1 MSNQPNPVLVAALRR
16 FSQFTSG
23 AAILVGS
30 AVLVGW
36 LCDVPA
42 LKSILPIWVTMKAN
56 TALAFVLAGVA
67 LWMTRPEQTSPIPG
81 RLGQGCAAACALL
94 GLLTFSEHLFGWD
107 LKMDQLLFVDRSSA
121 LESSHPGRMAPVTA
135 LNFVL
140 LGGALLLLEMKV
152 RHSHWPAQGLALVV
166 SLSGL
171 MALICYAYDPQ
182 YLAVAN
188 FTKMALHTAL
198 LFTLLPLGI
207 LCVRPERGL
216 MAVITSEAE
225 GGRMARRL
233 LPAAVGIPIVLG
245 WLRMTGENRGLYSAA
260 FGGTLYTTLN
270 VAVFA
275 ILIWWN
281 AKSINRTDIGR
292 RHAEQ
297 RFRAV
302 AEAANDAIISA
313 DNEGRII
320 GWNKGARAIFGYT
333 ESEALGKPLA
343 VLMADRDRA
352 AHLKA
357 LERFATSGEA
367 QVTGHPV
374 ELHGRRK
381 EGGEFPAELSL
392 SSWEAEGTRFF
403 SVILRDLTG
412 RKRVEEEL
420 KTLTDRFLLATG
432 AAQIGVW
439 DFDPVNN
446 LLIWDDQ
453 MFRVYGTSRE
463 QFSGAFEAWAATV
476 HPDDI
481 AAEAA
486 KVQQAL
492 RGEIGF
498 DTDFRVIWPDKSIHY
513 IKAMATVQRDASGQA
528 VKMIGCNWD
537 ISRER
542 SAAEELRLTVD
553 ELARSN
559 AELEQFAYV
568 ASHDLQEPLRAV
580 AGCVELLQKDYHG
593 KFDAGADELLRH
605 AVDGAMRMQTMIRDL
620 LAYSRVGTRAQ
631 PFVEVDGEAALNL
644 ALANLSTAVHES
656 GAVITHDPLPSLM
669 ADPTQLAQLLQNLI
683 GNGIKFRG
691 GRPPEIHVGAQR
703 QEDSWLFS
711 VRDNGIGIEPQYLD
725 RIFVIFQRLHTR
737 TEYPGTGIGL
747 AICKRIVERHGGK
760 ISVESEPGKGT
771 TFFFSIPDKKLE
783 IL

>member
-16 FSQFTSG
+16 FSHFASG
-23 AAILVGS
+23 TAILVGS

-36 LCDVPA
+36 LCDVSA

-67 LWMTRPEQTSPIPG
+67 LWMTRPEQTFPNPG
-81 RLGQGCAAACALL
+81 HLGQGCAAACALI
-94 GLLTFSEHLFGWD
+94 GLLTLSEHLFGWD
-107 LKMDQLLFVDRSSA
+107 LKIDQLLIADRSSA

-135 LNFVL
+135 LNFLL
-140 LGGALLLLEMKV
+140 LGGALLLLEVKA
-152 RHSHWPAQGLALVV
+152 RHSHRPAHGLALVV
-166 SLSGL
+166 SLTGL
-171 MALICYAYDPQ
+171 MALICYGYDPQ
-182 YLAVAN
+182 YLTVASA
-188 FTKMALHTAL
+188 TKMALHTAL

-233 LPAAVGIPIVLG
+233 LPAAIGIPIVLG
-245 WLRMTGENRGLYSAA
+245 WLKLTGEMGGLYSAR
-260 FGGTLYTTLN
+260 FGETLYTTLN
-270 VAVFA
+270 VASFA

-281 AKSINRTDIGR
+281 AKTSNTKDIER

-313 DNEGRII
+313 DHQGNII
-320 GWNKGARAIFGYT
+320 GWNQGARTIFGY
-333 ESEALGKPLA
+333 EEEDVQGAPLT
-343 VLMADRDRA
+343 VLMPERYRA
-352 AHLKA
+352 AHLNG
-357 LERFATSGEA
+357 LERFKATGEA
-367 QVTGHPV
+367 RVIGHTA
-374 ELHGRRK
+374 ELHGLRRS
-381 EGGEFPAELSL
+381 GAEFPIELSL
-392 SSWEAEGTRFF
+392 STWEAEGARFF
-403 SVILRDLTG
+403 SAILRDLTD
-412 RKRVEEEL
+412 RKQVEAEL
-420 KTLTDRFLLATG
+420 KRLTDRFLLATG

-453 MFRVYGTSRE
+453 MFRVYGTSRD
-463 QFSGAFEAWAATV
+463 QFTGAFEAWAATV
-476 HPDDI
+476 HPDDL

-492 RGEIGF
+492 RGEIEF

-513 IKAMATVQRDASGQA
+513 IKAMATVQRDALGQA

-542 SAAEELRLTVD
+542 YAAEELKRTVE

-580 AGCVELLQKDYHG
+580 AGCVELLEKDYHG

-605 AVDGAMRMQTMIRDL
+605 AVDGATRMQTMIRDL

-631 PFVEVDGEAALNL
+631 PFVEVDCQAALDL
-644 ALANLSTAVHES
+644 ALTNLSTAIHES
-656 GAVITHDPLPSLM
+656 GAVITHDPLPALM
-669 ADPTQLAQLLQNLI
+669 ADPTQLAQLFQNLI
-683 GNGIKFRG
+683 GNGIKFRS

-703 QEDSWLFS
+703 QDEGWLFS

-737 TEYPGTGIGL
+737 AEYPGTGIGL
-747 AICKRIVERHGGK
+747 AICKRIVERHGGR
-760 ISVESEPGKGT
+760 ISVESEPGKGS
-771 TFFFSIPDKKLE
+771 TFFFTLPDKADQS
-783 IL
+783 

>member
-16 FSQFTSG
+16 FSQFASG
-23 AAILVGS
+23 TAILVGG

-36 LCDVPA
+36 LFDVTA

-67 LWMTRPEQTSPIPG
+67 LWMTRPEQTSQNPG
-81 RLGQGCAAACALL
+81 HFGQGCAAACGLI
-94 GLLTFSEHLFGWD
+94 GLLTLSEHLFGWD
-107 LKMDQLLFVDRSSA
+107 LKIDQLLFADRSSA
-121 LESSHPGRMAPVTA
+121 LETAHPGRMAPITA
-135 LNFVL
+135 LNFLL
-140 LGGALLLLEMKV
+140 LGGALLLLEVKA
-152 RHSHWPAQGLALVV
+152 RHSHRPAHGIALVV
-166 SLSGL
+166 SLTGL

-182 YLAVAN
+182 YLTVASA
-188 FTKMALHTAL
+188 TKMALHTAV

-233 LPAAVGIPIVLG
+233 LPAAIGIPIVLG
-245 WLRMTGENRGLYSAA
+245 WLKLTGEMGGLYSAR
-260 FGGTLYTTLN
+260 FGETLYTTLN
-270 VAVFA
+270 VASFA
-275 ILIWWN
+275 ILIWWS
-281 AKSINRTDIGR
+281 AKRSNTKDLER

-313 DNEGRII
+313 DNQGNII
-320 GWNKGARAIFGYT
+320 GWNKGARAIFGYDV
-333 ESEALGKPLA
+333 EEVQGEPLT
-343 VLMADRDRA
+343 VLMPERYRA
-352 AHLKA
+352 AHLKG
-357 LERFATSGEA
+357 LERFKATGGA
-367 QVTGHPV
+367 RVIGHTV
-374 ELHGRRK
+374 ELHGLRK
-381 EGGEFPAELSL
+381 SGAEFPIELSL

-403 SVILRDLTG
+403 SAILRDLTD
-412 RKRVEEEL
+412 RKQVEEEL
-420 KTLTDRFLLATG
+420 KRLTDRFLMATG

-446 LLIWDDQ
+446 RLIWDDQ
-453 MFRVYGTSRE
+453 MFRVYGTSRD
-463 QFSGAFEAWAATV
+463 QFTGAFEAWAATV
-476 HPDDI
+476 HPDDL
-481 AAEAA
+481 ASEAE
-486 KVQQAL
+486 KVQKAL
-492 RGEIGF
+492 RGELEF

-513 IKAMATVQRDASGQA
+513 IKAMATVQRDASGEA

-542 SAAEELRLTVD
+542 YAAEELKRTVE
-553 ELARSN
+553 ELVRSN

-580 AGCVELLQKDYHG
+580 AGCVELLEKDYRG
-593 KFDAGADELLRH
+593 KFDPGADELLRH
-605 AVDGAMRMQTMIRDL
+605 AVDGATRMQTMIRDL

-631 PFVEVDGEAALNL
+631 PFVEVDCQTALDLALTNL
-644 ALANLSTAVHES
+644 ATAINES
-656 GAVITHDPLPSLM
+656 GAMITHDPLPSLM
-669 ADPTQLAQLLQNLI
+669 ADPTQLAQLFQNLI

-703 QEDSWLFS
+703 QDDGWLFS

-737 TEYPGTGIGL
+737 AEYPGTGIGL
-747 AICKRIVERHGGK
+747 AICKRIVERHGGR
-760 ISVESEPGKGT
+760 ISVESEPGKGSAFIFT
-771 TFFFSIPDKKLE
+771 IPDQSDQS
-783 IL
+783 

>member
-16 FSQFTSG
+16 FSQFASG
-23 AAILVGS
+23 TAILVGG

-36 LCDVPA
+36 LFDVTA

-67 LWMTRPEQTSPIPG
+67 LWMTRPEQTSQNPG
-81 RLGQGCAAACALL
+81 HFGQGCAAACGLI
-94 GLLTFSEHLFGWD
+94 GLLTLSEHLFGWD
-107 LKMDQLLFVDRSSA
+107 LKIDQLLFADRSSA
-121 LESSHPGRMAPVTA
+121 LETAHPGRMAPITA
-135 LNFVL
+135 LNFLL
-140 LGGALLLLEMKV
+140 LGGALLLLEVKA
-152 RHSHWPAQGLALVV
+152 RHSHRPAHGIALVV
-166 SLSGL
+166 SLTGL

-182 YLAVAN
+182 YLTVASA
-188 FTKMALHTAL
+188 TKMALHTAL

-216 MAVITSEAE
+216 ITVITSEAE

-233 LPAAVGIPIVLG
+233 LPAAIGIPIVLG
-245 WLRMTGENRGLYSAA
+245 WLKLTGEMGGLYSAR
-260 FGGTLYTTLN
+260 FGETLYTTLN
-270 VAVFA
+270 VASFA

-281 AKSINRTDIGR
+281 AKTSNTKDIER

-313 DNEGRII
+313 DNQGNII
-320 GWNKGARAIFGYT
+320 GWNKGARAIFGYDV
-333 ESEALGKPLA
+333 EEVQGEPLT
-343 VLMADRDRA
+343 VLMPERYRA
-352 AHLKA
+352 AHLKG
-357 LERFATSGEA
+357 LERFKATGGA
-367 QVTGHPV
+367 RVIGHTV
-374 ELHGRRK
+374 ELHGLRK
-381 EGGEFPAELSL
+381 SGAEFPIELSL

-403 SVILRDLTG
+403 SAILRDLTD
-412 RKRVEEEL
+412 RKQVEEEL
-420 KTLTDRFLLATG
+420 KRLTDRFLMATG

-446 LLIWDDQ
+446 RLIWDDQ
-453 MFRVYGTSRE
+453 MFRVYGTSRD
-463 QFSGAFEAWAATV
+463 QFTGAFAAWAATV
-476 HPDDI
+476 HPDDL
-481 AAEAA
+481 AAVAE
-486 KVQQAL
+486 KVQMAL
-492 RGEIGF
+492 RGELEF

-513 IKAMATVQRDASGQA
+513 VKAMATVQRDASGQA

-537 ISRER
+537 ISREK
-542 SAAEELRLTVD
+542 SAAEELKRTVE

-580 AGCVELLQKDYHG
+580 AGCVELLEKDYHG
-593 KFDAGADELLRH
+593 KFDPGADELLRH
-605 AVDGAMRMQTMIRDL
+605 AVDGATRMQTMIRDL

-631 PFVEVDGEAALNL
+631 PFVEVDCQAALDL
-644 ALANLSTAVHES
+644 ALTNLSTAIHES
-656 GAVITHDPLPSLM
+656 GAVITHDPLPALM
-669 ADPTQLAQLLQNLI
+669 ADPTQLAQLFQNLI

-691 GRPPEIHVGAQR
+691 GRVPEIHVGAQR
-703 QEDSWLFS
+703 QDDGWRFS

-737 TEYPGTGIGL
+737 AEYPGTGIGL

-760 ISVESEPGKGT
+760 ISVESEPGKGS
-771 TFFFSIPDKKLE
+771 TFIFTLPDQGDQA
-783 IL
+783 